1 MYTVTLPG
9 ATLTNLTK
17 NGDCYIS
24 DTAIG
29 ESVFSDLSSVD
40 ITDGETGIIE
50 NHTDMKLVLFYE
62 ENNQY
67 WFAFEEKSQF
77 EKVVSTIE
85 EAIETNSDDLTDVQ
99 MALADIYEMI
109 LGGM

>member
-1 MYTVTLPG
+1 MYTVALPN
-9 ATLTNLTK
+9 ATLTNLIK

-24 DTAIG
+24 DIVIE
-29 ESVFSDLSSVD
+29 ESVFSDLSSVNV
-40 ITDGETGIIE
+40 TDSETGITE

-62 ENNQY
+62 EKNQY

-77 EKVVSTIE
+77 EKVVGSIE
-85 EAIETNSDDLTDVQ
+85 KSIETNSDDLTNVQ

-109 LGGM
+109 VGGI